1 MSPRPSG
8 TSPAAEDLLR
18 TGPLNIVLAGPPG
31 SGKSAV
37 GRWLGEQ
44 LGREFV
50 DTDASVERMGGKPI
64 SRIFAQDG
72 ELAFRQWGGGA
83 LGDEGNRRMLEA
95 GGSLV
100 CLTAEPRVL
109 LERLGTDGS
118 RPLLA
123 GGDRAEQLQ
132 ALMAA
137 PADPDR
143 SISPHMDTTRP

>member
-1 MSPRPSG
+1 MSPRHSG

-31 SGKSAV
+31 PGKLAV

-72 ELAFRQWGGGA
+72 ELAFRQMESEACRQAAEPAGRVIALGGGA
-83 LGDEGNRRMLEA
+83 LGDDGIRRMLEA

-100 CLTAEPRVL
+100 CLTAEHRVL
-109 LERLGTDGS
+109 LERLGGHGA
-118 RPLLA
+118 RP
-123 GGDRAEQLQ
+123 
-132 ALMAA
+132 
-137 PADPDR
+137 
-143 SISPHMDTTRP
+143 